1 MEIER
6 AARADGGDGE
16 PLVATVDG
24 EVYGMGAAGNGQLGV
39 QASNSG
45 HNSPIRVN
53 VGDAVGTLAV
63 AAGYQHSVAI
73 VRSSD

>member
-1 MEIER
+1 
-6 AARADGGDGE
+6 
-16 PLVATVDG
+16 
-24 EVYGMGAAGNGQLGV
+24 VYGMGAAGNGQLGV